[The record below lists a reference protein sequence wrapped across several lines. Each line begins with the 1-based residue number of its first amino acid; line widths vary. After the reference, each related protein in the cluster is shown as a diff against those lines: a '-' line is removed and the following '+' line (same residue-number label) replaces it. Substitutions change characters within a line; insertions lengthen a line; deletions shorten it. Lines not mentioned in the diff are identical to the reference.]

1 MKRVFYIGFVLT
13 VSFALFSCKKDW
25 LERQPKNI
33 LTDEQVWNDPKQLTG
48 LIANFYN
55 RLPTDMGLDGNWRNM
70 ADYDDAMWSGESN
83 NENRNNITQYATNRW
98 EYWDYGLIR
107 DINLSLEKMAEFGT
121 SLTAQQKKEFGAEF
135 RFIRAWIYL

>member
-13 VSFALFSCKKDW
+13 ISLALFSCRKDW

-33 LTDEQVWNDPKQLTG
+33 LTDEQIWNDPKQLTG

-83 NENRNNITQYATNRW
+83 NEGRNNIANYPFPGVGN
-98 EYWDYGLIR
+98 
-107 DINLSLEKMAEFGT
+107 K
-121 SLTAQQKKEFGAEF
+121 
-135 RFIRAWIYL
+135 